1 MIKLKK
7 MSSEIQVLLGNTNK
21 IQLFYKNFIYYE
33 VKKKYWKC
41 IDSKCNVHMTASK
54 PAGSYEVTKEPV
66 QPHNHGGVSQKDFMC
81 RLSIKKMKERVH
93 TEYNTFAQ
101 TIFNEEIRNY
111 SPSQLASSSSQLAYK
126 P

>member
-1 MIKLKK
+1 
-7 MSSEIQVLLGNTNK
+7 
-21 IQLFYKNFIYYE
+21 
-33 VKKKYWKC
+33 
-41 IDSKCNVHMTASK
+41 MTASK

-101 TIFNEEIRNY
+101 TIFNE
-111 SPSQLASSSSQLAYK
+111 
-126 P
+126 